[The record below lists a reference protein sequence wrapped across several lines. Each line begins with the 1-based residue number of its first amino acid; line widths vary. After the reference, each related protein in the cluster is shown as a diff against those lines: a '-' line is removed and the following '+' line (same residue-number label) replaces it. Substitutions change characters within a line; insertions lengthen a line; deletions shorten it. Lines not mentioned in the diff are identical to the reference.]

1 MKHIKLNR
9 SLVSLITGGLL
20 FLSLTAPLRAGTVSI
35 LVSDGQHSILRYN
48 GSGQYQ
54 GVYLSDAARLNNI
67 VDIALESDQ
76 NYLDVLTSA
85 GKIVRYGTGRT
96 AYLGTPVTGLNHAT
110 DFEVAASGRYVVE
123 NGTTVSRYSTGD
135 NTATFLNNVWTG
147 KTGLQDMVRNLN
159 LGNMYATASGNILK
173 DTWGDGDPFTWL
185 TGTYYDLAISP
196 DYSYLYA
203 SDASSR
209 TIKKI
214 NASDGTVTSF
224 ATLDLGD
231 TGAGLTVDSSGN
243 LYVASGTVGGFYSFN
258 SSGTEL
264 FRFGEAQGVVGAQD
278 FIIVSGLTDV
288 PVLSTPEPSM
298 LGMFGI
304 GALVCGGYAW
314 RKKKR
319 TA

>member
-1 MKHIKLNR
+1 MNTTKLSR
-9 SLVSLITGGLL
+9 LSPALVVTLILL
-20 FLSLTAPLRAGTVSI
+20 AVPVLSRADSISI
-35 LVSDGQHSILRYN
+35 LVSDGQHSVLRYN

-76 NYLDVLTSA
+76 NYFDVLTGD
-85 GKIVRYGTGRT
+85 GKIVRYTTGSKV
-96 AYLGTPVTGLNHAT
+96 YLGTPVTGLNNAT
-110 DFEVAASGRYVVE
+110 DLEVSGSGRYVVE

-147 KTGLQDMVRNLN
+147 QTGLQDMVRNLN
-159 LGNMYATASGNILK
+159 LGHMYATASGNILK
-173 DTWGDGDPFTWL
+173 DTWGDGNPFTLL
-185 TGTYYDLAISP
+185 TGNYFDLAISS

-214 NASDGTVTSF
+214 STTDGTATSF
-224 ATLDLGD
+224 ATLDMGD
-231 TGAGLTVDSSGN
+231 TGAGLTVGSDGN
-243 LYVASGTVGGFYSFN
+243 LYVASGTLGGFYSFN

-278 FIIVSGLTDV
+278 FITVSGLADA

-298 LGMFGI
+298 LGMLAI
-304 GALVCGGYAW
+304 GGLVLGGYAW
-314 RKKKR
+314 RKKKQ

>member
-9 SLVSLITGGLL
+9 SLASLITGGLL

-67 VDIALESDQ
+67 ADIALEANQ
-76 NYLDVLTSA
+76 NFLDVLTSA
-85 GKIVRYGTGRT
+85 GKIVRYATGST
-96 AYLGTPVTGLNHAT
+96 TYLGTPVTGLNNVT
-110 DFEVAASGRYVVE
+110 DLEVDVSGRYVVE

-135 NTATFLNNVWTG
+135 NTATLRNNVWTG
-147 KTGLQDMVRNLN
+147 KTGLQDMVRNSN
-159 LGNMYATASGNILK
+159 TSFMYATASGNILK
-173 DTWGDGDPFTWL
+173 DTWGDGDPFTWV

-203 SDASSR
+203 SDVESR
-209 TIKKI
+209 TISKI
-214 NASDGTVTSF
+214 RTMDGLVTSF

-231 TGAGLTVDSSGN
+231 TGAGLTVDSDGN